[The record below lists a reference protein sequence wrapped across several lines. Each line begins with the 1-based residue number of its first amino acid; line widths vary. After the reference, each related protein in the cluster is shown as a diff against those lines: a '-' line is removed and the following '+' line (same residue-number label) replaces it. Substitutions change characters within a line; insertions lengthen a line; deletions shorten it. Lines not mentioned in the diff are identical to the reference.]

1 MQELKQ
7 NQLEEIE
14 ALKDEIV
21 KARSVQTKLIS
32 DLRNKLVSEK
42 NEHKR
47 DADTRIAAIV
57 KTANREAR
65 ECLNQNTFEIKV
77 QNTQLRKELLELI
90 NQTKEYNN
98 HKEKLETQKSELLK
112 EIKYAEDLIKVR
124 STQQTTVIQQ
134 LSQL

>member
-124 STQQTTVIQQ
+124 STQQTKVIQK